1 MNKKLKVTIK
11 VIDNVACKIFRKYL
25 IIKYPDTDYLL
36 KFTMKRIWKR
46 TFNSWRSNFEFFEP
60 TDVLLFHALAILL

>member
-25 IIKYPDTDYLL
+25 IIKYPDTDYLDTKIYNEENL
-36 KFTMKRIWKR
+36 KENI
-46 TFNSWRSNFEFFEP
+46 
-60 TDVLLFHALAILL
+60 

>member
-1 MNKKLKVTIK
+1 MSKKLKVTIK

-36 KFTMKRIWKR
+36 KFTMKRI
-46 TFNSWRSNFEFFEP
+46 
-60 TDVLLFHALAILL
+60 